1 MTRVFDQ
8 TPTSISNVIRK
19 REFEIP
25 SPFPDHVA
33 TVTSKSAQITAEPEP
48 KQEEDIPA
56 RTIHPKSR
64 RNSSN

>member
-19 REFEIP
+19 REFEILP
-25 SPFPDHVA
+25 SFTDHVA

-56 RTIHPKSR
+56 RTTHPKSR